1 MSEKAPHGTS
11 PAPATKWLDAREMR
25 AWQAFL
31 AAAALVERRVEQ
43 QLKEQAGLSHLQYE
57 VLVRLAGTEA
67 GEMRMAELAEAL
79 YTSKSGLTYQVGQ
92 LEKSGLV
99 RRRNCEIVH
108 GVFAVLTE
116 AGRAKLDEVAPGH
129 VATVRAY
136 LVDVLDEEQLDH
148 IADALE
154 QVAGQAAETEWP
166 L

>member
-1 MSEKAPHGTS
+1 MTETAPPAAAPH
-11 PAPATKWLDAREMR
+11 ATEWLDAREMR

-31 AAAALVERRVEQ
+31 AAGALVGRRVEQ

-57 VLVRLAGTEA
+57 VLVRLAGAES

-79 YTSKSGLTYQVGQ
+79 YTSKSGLTYQVGR

-108 GVFAVLTE
+108 GVFAVLTDE
-116 AGRAKLDEVAPGH
+116 GRAKLDEVAPGH

-136 LVDVLDEEQLDH
+136 LVDVLDEEQLER

-154 QVAGQAAETEWP
+154 KVAGQAAEADWP
-166 L
+166 V

>member
-1 MSEKAPHGTS
+1 MTETAPS
-11 PAPATKWLDAREMR
+11 AAARQATEWLDAREMR

-31 AAAALVERRVEQ
+31 AAGALVGRRIEQ

-57 VLVRLAGTEA
+57 VLVRLAGAES

-108 GVFAVLTE
+108 GVFAVLTDE
-116 AGRAKLDEVAPGH
+116 GRAKLAEVAPGH

-148 IADALE
+148 VADALE
-154 QVAGQAAETEWP
+154 KVADQAAAADWP